1 MKDKFIPKG
10 RLLLRQKVSL
20 QIKMAVLMWWGKD
33 SGARIHAGMAGL
45 HGSPRGHRVPMMQD
59 KVDTEEERGP
69 IEGGNLQVLI
79 LYTSLL
85 CQGPLR
91 IPSIIPCLIFFLLS
105 VPFPLNCQLVGSSLY
120 MI

>member
-1 MKDKFIPKG
+1 
-10 RLLLRQKVSL
+10 
-20 QIKMAVLMWWGKD
+20 MWWGKN
-33 SGARIHAGMAGL
+33 SGTRIHAGVGGL
-45 HGSPRGHRVPMMQD
+45 HGAPRGHCVPMMQD
-59 KVDTEEERGP
+59 KVGTEEERGP

-120 MI
+120 VI